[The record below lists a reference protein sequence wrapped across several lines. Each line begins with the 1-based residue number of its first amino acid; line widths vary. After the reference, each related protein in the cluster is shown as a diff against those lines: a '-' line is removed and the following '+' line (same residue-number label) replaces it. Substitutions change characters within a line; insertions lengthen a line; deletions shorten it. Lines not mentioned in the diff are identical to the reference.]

1 MSFRD
6 GEKNQCNWFSP
17 QITASLASQCARSAF
32 LGSFR
37 RRGTERVARPLGPW
51 LGSEFFKGVEVDT

>member
-1 MSFRD
+1 MNFGD

-17 QITASLASQCARSAF
+17 QISLRWPANTRALR

-37 RRGTERVARPLGPW
+37 RRGTERVARPPGISAVLG
-51 LGSEFFKGVEVDT
+51 FA